1 MPKFGEAVIS
11 GDEKS
16 SIESFTKWSSPTN
29 QDEEDMDVAL
39 KLLKRSIKIEKLIY
53 IWLWLIVGG
62 VYSFTNLYMN

>member
-39 KLLKRSIKIEKLIY
+39 KLLKRCIKIEKLIY

-62 VYSFTNLYMN
+62 VYIFTNLYMN

>member
-39 KLLKRSIKIEKLIY
+39 KLLKRCIKIEKLIY
-53 IWLWLIVGG
+53 IYIVGG
-62 VYSFTNLYMN
+62 VYITFTNLYMN